1 MKVLVNITPRPIA
14 KVKLYKYEFKK
25 EGASD
30 DMIAK
35 AILADLLLKNPDMK
49 GAYISSVILV
59 PAIGRDLYS
68 YTVVFNPN
76 DNIRKIEV
84 SNEDG
89 GLIIPIEWGGYTTAT
104 YLRSVRLTDNGQSL
118 AEYPL
123 PINVQLPLWERP
135 FGQTADEYAQ
145 DLLNDFRLTPG
156 ADRVTVPDL
165 NNWGVK
171 TYLINNETLRE
182 TFRYVLP
189 AKVIRRYP
197 TCMVTKWLLVLIPS
211 SPNTIH

>member
-1 MKVLVNITPRPIA
+1 MYRSPITGSEKIWVRLPAATLSADLDVLFSEVTVNGQPHSSTTFEGTVNITPRPIA

-49 GAYISSVILV
+49 GAYISSVTLV

-76 DNIRKIEV
+76 DNIQKIEV

-118 AEYPL
+118 AEYPSD
-123 PINVQLPLWERP
+123 QCT
-135 FGQTADEYAQ
+135 TASVGTSVRTDC
-145 DLLNDFRLTPG
+145 R
-156 ADRVTVPDL
+156 RVYT
-165 NNWGVK
+165 K
-171 TYLINNETLRE
+171 T
-182 TFRYVLP
+182 
-189 AKVIRRYP
+189 
-197 TCMVTKWLLVLIPS
+197 C
-211 SPNTIH
+211 